1 MFIRNS
7 VIVL

>member
-7 VIVL
+7 LFL